1 VSTLGRSDPLATR
14 PVPHAS
20 SAVSEHSVL
29 PSVHSLIVDAQEIPR
44 ILPPS
49 DRQKE
54 RESVLRLV
62 RAVFL
67 VVFVTVGFLTI
78 LDVEADPDST
88 RVGALALKR
97 GWSLVTYL
105 GAALLTAVI
114 LIEIFAKKKR
124 ISTLTSIFLGLLVAL
139 LATYALSQVIDL
151 LGTVYDLSTPTGK
164 RLIFIAKILVGIT
177 LAYLCTATII
187 QTQDDFR
194 LVIPYVEFA
203 KQIRGPR
210 PLLLD
215 SSALI
220 DARIADLADT
230 GIVQQPLIIPHF
242 VITELQL
249 LADSSDKLKRA
260 RGRRGL
266 DIIAR
271 LQRAATLDV
280 SIDESE
286 VHGKAVDQ
294 NLLELAR
301 RMGGIVVSA
310 DTGLNRVAG
319 IQGVKILN
327 LNDVANSLKPALI
340 PGEQFSIK
348 LLKAGEQPGQAV
360 GYLDDGTMVVAED
373 GGDYIGE
380 QVTLNLTS
388 SLQTSAGRLLFAR
401 IARGDVRID
410 DQRPALPSGPT
421 PATKG
426 VEIAGGPDT
435 PEMAG
440 GSDPQ
445 ETNAADDEA
454 DTHDAGPVVST
465 PDGTPAATRI
475 NPPTPDRPRSPFPPK
490 PPNKRINPA
499 RNPRR

>member
-1 VSTLGRSDPLATR
+1 MDSP
-14 PVPHAS
+14 
-20 SAVSEHSVL
+20 
-29 PSVHSLIVDAQEIPR
+29 EIPK
-44 ILPPS
+44 ILAPE
-49 DRQKE
+49 DRQQE
-54 RESVLRLV
+54 RESVTRLV

-67 VVFVTVGFLTI
+67 VLFVTVAFLTV

-97 GWSLVTYL
+97 GWSLVICFS
-105 GAALLTAVI
+105 AALVVGVV
-114 LIEIFAKKKR
+114 LIEVFAKKKR

-164 RLIFIAKILVGIT
+164 RLVFIAKILVGIT

-230 GIVQQPLIIPHF
+230 GIVQQPLVIPHF
-242 VITELQL
+242 VVTELQL

-271 LQRAATLDV
+271 LQRSATLDV
-280 SIDESE
+280 SIDETHL
-286 VHGKAVDQ
+286 HGKAVDQ
-294 NLLELAR
+294 MLVELAR
-301 RMGGIVVSA
+301 RMTGIVVSV
-310 DTGLNRVAG
+310 DSGLNRIAG
-319 IQGVKILN
+319 IQGVKVLN

-340 PGEQFSIK
+340 PGEQLSIT
-348 LLKAGEQPGQAV
+348 LVKAGEQAGQGV
-360 GYLDDGTMVVAED
+360 GYLEDGTMVVAED

-380 QVTLNLTS
+380 LVTLNVTS

-401 IARGDVRID
+401 LVRPDVHVDEVRQSLPDAVADPSPSEAAQEPDALHVTDAPDAPIDTPASTRVAPPTAARG
-410 DQRPALPSGPT
+410 PY
-421 PATKG
+421 
-426 VEIAGGPDT
+426 
-435 PEMAG
+435 
-440 GSDPQ
+440 
-445 ETNAADDEA
+445 
-454 DTHDAGPVVST
+454 
-465 PDGTPAATRI
+465 
-475 NPPTPDRPRSPFPPK
+475 PPK
-490 PPNKRINPA
+490 PANKRVNPA